1 LSGSISGPSLLS
13 TKGRGESDKIKIKF
27 KRGREMTITNSNTCK
42 PEQRRSVR
50 VVHSDCGCAKL
61 ATKGTHAPVP
71 GNKTPMSYSEAHAR
85 IMKELGTEETK
96 VVIQAPVPQKV
107 EHETHITSSRM
118 TLAQAEARLRKEM
131 GISIGRGF
139 QAPAPAH
146 KRAGEHPGP
155 MGSKGL
161 PEGLEQYRAD
171 HPMTFAE
178 AQKRLRKE
186 MGIDLCKRLGHLTR

>member
-1 LSGSISGPSLLS
+1 
-13 TKGRGESDKIKIKF
+13 
-27 KRGREMTITNSNTCK
+27 MTITNLNTGK

-139 QAPAPAH
+139 QAPAPVAAPVTAPVTH
-146 KRAGEHPGP
+146 AAKPTARPL
-155 MGSKGL
+155 GSRGL
-161 PEGLEQYRAD
+161 PENLEKYRAD

-178 AQKRLRKE
+178 AQKKIKRDL
-186 MGIDLCKRLGHLTR
+186 GIDLCKRFGHRSLR